1 MPSEQAHIVGL
12 IGNPNCGKT
21 TLFNALTQSKQRVGN
36 WPGVTV
42 EQKSGQYRHGEQVI
56 EVMDLPGTYS
66 LDVVDQELSLDE
78 SIARQFVQSGQARL
92 IVNIVDA
99 SNLERNLYLTTQLL
113 EMGVPVILVLNM
125 IDVAKKNGVSIEA
138 DKLAQELGCPVV
150 PVVASQGVGVA
161 TLKATIA
168 DAVRD
173 PVPARVTPTYDPA
186 IEQALQSL
194 TTKTATHWPESTN
207 KRFVA
212 VRLLEGDQM
221 AHASVSPEL
230 SAYARELSQTLGD
243 DLDLRMADARYG
255 LANTICKATANVKGL
270 LRSGTTSRIDSIVL
284 NRVLGIPIFL
294 LMMYLMFM
302 FTINLGGAFIDFF
315 DQAAAALFVDGFG
328 QALDAVGAPEWLNVA
343 LAQGIGGGIQTVATF
358 IPIIGFLYLFL
369 SVLEDSGYMARAAF
383 VIDRFMRMIGL
394 PGKSFVPLIVGF
406 GCNVPAIMATRTL
419 EHRRDR
425 LMTIAMAPFMSCGA
439 RLPVYVLFAAAFF
452 PNQAQNVVFALYLI
466 GIAAAVLTGLVLKG
480 SLLQGQASP
489 FIMEL
494 PAYHLPT
501 VKGVLINTWG
511 RLKGFVIRAGRII
524 VPMVLV
530 LNFLNA
536 LGTDGSFGHED
547 TETSALAQIGRT
559 ISPAFSPFGLNAEN
573 WPAAVGIFTGV
584 LAKEAVVGTLNATY
598 ASLARQDA
606 LASGEPLEPEE
617 PFVLTHALSEAFA
630 TIPENLIDA
639 IGLWADPLGIG
650 VGDLSDQDAVAEQE
664 DLSVSTFG
672 AMVQRFDG
680 TAGAFAYLLFV
691 LLYFPCT
698 AATAAVYQES
708 GARWMVFV
716 VAWTTGLGYGLATL
730 WYQAAKLESTPITS
744 MIWILGISF
753 TLLLTILGMRRYAA
767 QSTSLDRSITATS
780 VRLS

>member
-1 MPSEQAHIVGL
+1 
-12 IGNPNCGKT
+12 
-21 TLFNALTQSKQRVGN
+21 
-36 WPGVTV
+36 
-42 EQKSGQYRHGEQVI
+42 
-56 EVMDLPGTYS
+56 
-66 LDVVDQELSLDE
+66 
-78 SIARQFVQSGQARL
+78 
-92 IVNIVDA
+92 
-99 SNLERNLYLTTQLL
+99 
-113 EMGVPVILVLNM
+113 
-125 IDVAKKNGVSIEA
+125 
-138 DKLAQELGCPVV
+138 
-150 PVVASQGVGVA
+150 
-161 TLKATIA
+161 
-168 DAVRD
+168 
-173 PVPARVTPTYDPA
+173 
-186 IEQALQSL
+186 
-194 TTKTATHWPESTN
+194 
-207 KRFVA
+207 
-212 VRLLEGDQM
+212 
-221 AHASVSPEL
+221 
-230 SAYARELSQTLGD
+230 
-243 DLDLRMADARYG
+243 
-255 LANTICKATANVKGL
+255 
-270 LRSGTTSRIDSIVL
+270 
-284 NRVLGIPIFL
+284 
-294 LMMYLMFM
+294 
-302 FTINLGGAFIDFF
+302 
-315 DQAAAALFVDGFG
+315 
-328 QALDAVGAPEWLNVA
+328 
-343 LAQGIGGGIQTVATF
+343 
-358 IPIIGFLYLFL
+358 
-369 SVLEDSGYMARAAF
+369 
-383 VIDRFMRMIGL
+383 
-394 PGKSFVPLIVGF
+394 
-406 GCNVPAIMATRTL
+406 
-419 EHRRDR
+419 
-425 LMTIAMAPFMSCGA
+425 
-439 RLPVYVLFAAAFF
+439 
-452 PNQAQNVVFALYLI
+452 
-466 GIAAAVLTGLVLKG
+466 VLTGLVLKG

-501 VKGVLINTWG
+501 VKGVLVNTWG